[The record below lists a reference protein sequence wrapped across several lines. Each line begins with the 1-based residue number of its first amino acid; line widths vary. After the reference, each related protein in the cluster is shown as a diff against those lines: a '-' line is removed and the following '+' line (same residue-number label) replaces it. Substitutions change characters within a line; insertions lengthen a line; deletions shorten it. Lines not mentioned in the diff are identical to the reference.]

1 MLAQVS
7 YLLILVSF
15 VFCCLDAPEIT
26 HISAPQTPNRGEML
40 TLNCTADGNP
50 APTITW
56 TRLSNSNIVNMPL
69 TVTGKEY
76 VGDYRCTA
84 SNSIGTVTK
93 VTSITVNRMYHV
105 IGWYLLCTL
114 SGSINTDNVDGYST
128 TEL

>member
-56 TRLSNSNIVNMPL
+56 TRLSNGNMVNMPL

-76 VGDYRCTA
+76 EGGYRCTA
-84 SNSIGTVTK
+84 SNRIGIVFK
-93 VTSITVNRMYHV
+93 DTSITVNRMYHV
-105 IGWYLLCTL
+105 IWRFSLSYLEAF
-114 SGSINTDNVDGYST
+114 V
-128 TEL
+128 